1 MLGSFNTVY
10 FVTLHI
16 KWIIMLMEIYKIY
29 FKKPRELKDFT
40 FCNKELLGGFQTYHI
55 LKDFFI

>member
-29 FKKPRELKDFT
+29 FKKPRELEDFT
-40 FCNKELLGGFQTYHI
+40 FWNKELLGGFQT
-55 LKDFFI
+55 

>member
-16 KWIIMLMEIYKIY
+16 KWIIMLMEIY

-40 FCNKELLGGFQTYHI
+40 FCNKELLGGFQT
-55 LKDFFI
+55 

>member
-16 KWIIMLMEIYKIY
+16 KWIITSMLMEIYKIY

-40 FCNKELLGGFQTYHI
+40 FCNKELLGGFQT
-55 LKDFFI
+55 

>member
-16 KWIIMLMEIYKIY
+16 KWIIMLMEMYKIY

-40 FCNKELLGGFQTYHI
+40 FCNKELLGGFQT
-55 LKDFFI
+55 

>member
-1 MLGSFNTVY
+1 MLGSFDTVY

-29 FKKPRELKDFT
+29 FKKLRELKDFT
-40 FCNKELLGGFQTYHI
+40 FCNKELLGVFQT
-55 LKDFFI
+55 

>member
-1 MLGSFNTVY
+1 MLGSFDTVY

-29 FKKPRELKDFT
+29 FKKQRQLKYFT
-40 FCNKELLGGFQTYHI
+40 FCNKELLEGFQT
-55 LKDFFI
+55 